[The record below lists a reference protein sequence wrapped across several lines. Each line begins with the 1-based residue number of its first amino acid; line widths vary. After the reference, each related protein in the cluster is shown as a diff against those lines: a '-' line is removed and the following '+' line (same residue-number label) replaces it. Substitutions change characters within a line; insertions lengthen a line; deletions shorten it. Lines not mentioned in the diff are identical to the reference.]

1 MENNKKINKNQ
12 SNNKK
17 LSDKELALRK
27 SNRIMEGIGIWTS
40 FYRSNPQ
47 RFVKEYLNIN
57 LKRFQKFLIY
67 AMMHN
72 KYFMFWA
79 SRGLGM

>member
-1 MENNKKINKNQ
+1 MI
-12 SNNKK
+12 SNKK
-17 LSDKELALRK
+17 LSDKEMANQK
-27 SNRIMEGIGIWTS
+27 AERILEGIGYWAAY
-40 FYRSNPQ
+40 YRCNPQ

-79 SRGLGM
+79 SRGLGGKNITFYLNT